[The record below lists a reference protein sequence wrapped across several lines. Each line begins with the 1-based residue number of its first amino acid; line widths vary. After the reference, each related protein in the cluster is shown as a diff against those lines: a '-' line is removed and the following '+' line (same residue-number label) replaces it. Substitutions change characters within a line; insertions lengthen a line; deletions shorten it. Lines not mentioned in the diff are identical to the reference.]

1 MPGPDHSPAPSQSPA
16 SVHVPLAALRRGL
29 RVEDYVL
36 EIRQQ
41 PIRSKAAGT
50 SERALADR
58 KAVDPPPI
66 IQLTVSDGDSHREWL
81 QSPFFFMCANL
92 YDPVVDTPIARPPS
106 ETLAGTLVS
115 SLHRVRDGNDR
126 EGGYFVFGDLSI
138 KLEGKFRLQFNLF
151 EMLEFVPFGAQVEFI
166 TSTISDVFTVYSSRQ
181 YPGVLES
188 TFLSRQFS
196 DQGVRLRL
204 RKE

>member
-1 MPGPDHSPAPSQSPA
+1 
-16 SVHVPLAALRRGL
+16 
-29 RVEDYVL
+29 YVL
-36 EIRQQ
+36 QIRQQ
-41 PIRSKAAGT
+41 PVRCKAAGT

-58 KAVDPPPI
+58 KTVDPPPI
-66 IQLTVSDGDSHREWL
+66 IQLTVSDGDPHRGWL

-115 SLHRVRDGNDR
+115 SLHRVRDSNDR

-138 KLEGKFRLQFNLF
+138 KLEGRFRLQFNLF
-151 EMLEFVPFGAQVEFI
+151 EMLESVPYVYIGAQVEFI

-181 YPGVLES
+181 FPGVLES
-188 TFLSRQFS
+188 TSLSRQFS

>member
-1 MPGPDHSPAPSQSPA
+1 YM
-16 SVHVPLAALRRGL
+16 
-29 RVEDYVL
+29 L

-41 PIRSKAAGT
+41 PIRCKAAGT

-66 IQLTVSDGDSHREWL
+66 IQLTVTDGDSHREWL

-92 YDPVVDTPIARPPS
+92 YDPVVDTPITRPPS

-151 EMLEFVPFGAQVEFI
+151 EMLEFVPFCGAQVEFI
-166 TSTISDVFTVYSSRQ
+166 TSTISDVFTVYSGRQ

-188 TFLSRQFS
+188 TSLSRQFS

>member
-1 MPGPDHSPAPSQSPA
+1 MGGRRTLR
-16 SVHVPLAALRRGL
+16 LA
-29 RVEDYVL
+29 DYTL

-41 PIRSKAAGT
+41 PCRCKAAGNK
-50 SERALADR
+50 EKGLADR

-66 IQLTVSDGDSHREWL
+66 IQLTINDGDPNREWL

-92 YDPVVDTPIARPPS
+92 YEPDKDEPVKKPPS

-115 SLHRVRDGNDR
+115 SLHRVRENEEDG
-126 EGGYFVFGDLSI
+126 GFFVFGDLSV
-138 KLEGKFRLQFNLF
+138 KLEGKFRLQFSLF
-151 EMLEFVPFGAQVEFI
+151 EMLESSQVR
-166 TSTISDVFTVYSSRQ
+166 SPHGPDVALTHPVYSSKQ
-181 YPGVLES
+181 FPGVLES
-188 TFLSRQFS
+188 TSLSRQFS

>member
-1 MPGPDHSPAPSQSPA
+1 
-16 SVHVPLAALRRGL
+16 
-29 RVEDYVL
+29 YVL

-41 PIRSKAAGT
+41 PIRCKAAGT

-58 KAVDPPPI
+58 KTVDPPPI
-66 IQLTVSDGDSHREWL
+66 VQLTVSDGDPHREWL

-92 YDPVVDTPIARPPS
+92 YDAANDTPIARPPS

-115 SLHRVRDGNDR
+115 SLHRVRDSNDR

-138 KLEGKFRLQFNLF
+138 KLEGQFRLQFNLF
-151 EMLEFVPFGAQVEFI
+151 EMLDGAQVEFI

-181 YPGVLES
+181 FPGVLES
-188 TFLSRQFS
+188 TSLSRQFS